1 MIPAVLTVMLGA
13 APAMAIGLSAVEGQQ
28 PAPAPAQQPAA
39 PAPAQQPPA
48 QPAAQPQPPRPFPEG
63 AKLAYINLP
72 VVAQNSTEGKAATAR
87 IEELQKKKQAELQDK
102 NKALQASQQKLSS
115 GGTVLN
121 DTARAQLEKEIERQ
135 QREIQFA
142 QQNAQAE
149 VQDLTQELQ
158 EEFRKKL
165 VPIIEQIGKERGLH
179 VIFSAADA
187 GMIWADPGLDV
198 TQEVIKRLDA
208 GKPAAK

>member
-1 MIPAVLTVMLGA
+1 MRRVMIPAVLTVMLGA

-28 PAPAPAQQPAA
+28 PA

-121 DTARAQLEKEIERQ
+121 DSARAQLEKEIERQ

-179 VIFSAADA
+179 AIFSAADA
-187 GMIWADPGLDV
+187 GMIWADPGLDL